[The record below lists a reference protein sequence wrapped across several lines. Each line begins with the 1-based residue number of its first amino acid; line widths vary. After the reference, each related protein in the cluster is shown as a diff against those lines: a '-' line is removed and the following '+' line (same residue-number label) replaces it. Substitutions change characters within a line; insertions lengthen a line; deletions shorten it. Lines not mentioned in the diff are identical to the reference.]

1 MMLTATT
8 PEFHKLKNMAAPQA
22 SWLSTLAS
30 YHVVAAANYSFVLPT
45 HSGSILRGA
54 FGKALKAQQC
64 CCGASSTHK
73 ANCLYAIVFEG
84 LGGEFIRGSQPPPR
98 FIIQN
103 VSQDYSS
110 ERNTFEFIITLLGL
124 TDEQQQYTMAAWP
137 YALKTG
143 LGEQRVPCEVLSL
156 SKLPNSQTQPLDAT
170 SITLEL
176 TTPWQIKRSGKA
188 LNSDQC
194 TANDI
199 LFAINHRLALLNNHF
214 QLGIPHL
221 SASLL
226 SELCAS
232 MTSTCDLG
240 QSSWRRYS
248 SRQEKSHP
256 LAGITGQVKLSGE
269 KVLQQLNDVLQAGQY
284 VNAGGKT
291 SFGLGGYRV
300 ITSNDI

>member
-1 MMLTATT
+1 MILTATT
-8 PEFHKLKNMAAPQA
+8 PEFHMLKDKPDYKRTYLPM
-22 SWLSTLAS
+22 LAS
-30 YHVVAAANYSFVLPT
+30 YHVVATANSSFILPT

-64 CCGASSTHK
+64 CCGTSTKHK
-73 ANCLYAIVFEG
+73 ENCLYAIVFEG

-103 VSQDYSS
+103 VSQDSSSLRYS
-110 ERNTFEFIITLLGL
+110 FEFVITLLGL

-143 LGEQRVPCEVLSL
+143 LCEQRVPCNVLKI
-156 SKLPNSQTQPLDAT
+156 SKLPTKQTQPLEENNVK
-170 SITLEL
+170 LEL
-176 TTPWQIKRSGKA
+176 TTPWQIKRSGRA
-188 LNSDQC
+188 LISNQC
-194 TANDI
+194 TGNDI
-199 LFAINHRLALLNNHF
+199 LFAINHRLALLNSHF
-214 QLGIPHL
+214 QLGFPHL
-221 SASLL
+221 SASSL

-232 MTSTCDLG
+232 ITSSCDLG

-256 LAGITGQVKLSGE
+256 LAGITGQVKLSG
-269 KVLQQLNDVLQAGQY
+269 KNALSQLNDMLQVGQY

-300 ITSNDI
+300 TTSNDI